1 MAEPIIIWSGPP
13 GTVHTNDTAVVQ
25 YQFFCSL
32 HNTCGECLQYHQA
45 IKRGPWAIPL
55 HYGCNCR
62 QSAIPP
68 GQQASEPFVDF
79 RQILDQMPHD
89 QQVAAIGASN
99 YKLLDKGVVQWKDI
113 VTPSRV
119 RSLREVVAIK
129 QLTVAEMT
137 AVGVNPRIAAEAH
150 ASVHTPAH
158 QIVAAQRA
166 QLTQQLTQAGLNQN
180 QLTQQLAQG
189 LASTVSLAQGPASY
203 APTYGPAWPAQ
214 QVAPFAFGSPAHAAE
229 LTRLLNPPPPPPP
242 PPPLPPPA
250 PPPPPPPPRPPGPVA
265 PPVPP
270 QPPPPPQ
277 PLPPLPPPK
286 EPTPRKPATPR
297 PKKPP
302 VQPPPP
308 RSPVEAARAVQREQN
323 RADALKKVPKS
334 ASYRAREYARN
345 LRDNPDLIAPGR
357 IEDRLAKYKLGD
369 AKAQAVTEAAQTF
382 KAREASLATERE
394 RVSMELTRATDRL
407 DLLLSR
413 GSRVD
418 RPPALLEEMKQL
430 EATIAEKTRQKQLI
444 VTQQAGLKNERAAAI
459 AQVLQVEPERRASFG
474 FEASSPGAA
483 SSTGPLQPPTSQTQ
497 ANVTEGLNW
506 LSTMTAKGGG
516 ENAAGLSLKVGERA
530 GARAHFSSVDAWAD
544 YHIQLDVGEKP
555 GVVVHEFAHAID
567 AGMRVGGEKTMTRS
581 LEFLDHRL
589 KGEQPIPLASK
600 FKWSAKDEYGAK
612 DEFDKAFSEYEAY
625 YVGRDYKG
633 RGTEVLSMGVQKLYE
648 DPAGFIAKD
657 PEYAKFVMGILDG
670 SLR

>member
-1 MAEPIIIWSGPP
+1 M
-13 GTVHTNDTAVVQ
+13 
-25 YQFFCSL
+25 
-32 HNTCGECLQYHQA
+32 
-45 IKRGPWAIPL
+45 
-55 HYGCNCR
+55 
-62 QSAIPP
+62 
-68 GQQASEPFVDF
+68 
-79 RQILDQMPHD
+79 
-89 QQVAAIGASN
+89 
-99 YKLLDKGVVQWKDI
+99 
-113 VTPSRV
+113 
-119 RSLREVVAIK
+119 
-129 QLTVAEMT
+129 
-137 AVGVNPRIAAEAH
+137 
-150 ASVHTPAH
+150 
-158 QIVAAQRA
+158 
-166 QLTQQLTQAGLNQN
+166 
-180 QLTQQLAQG
+180 
-189 LASTVSLAQGPASY
+189 
-203 APTYGPAWPAQ
+203 
-214 QVAPFAFGSPAHAAE
+214 
-229 LTRLLNPPPPPPP
+229 
-242 PPPLPPPA
+242 
-250 PPPPPPPPRPPGPVA
+250 
-265 PPVPP
+265 
-270 QPPPPPQ
+270 
-277 PLPPLPPPK
+277 
-286 EPTPRKPATPR
+286 
-297 PKKPP
+297 
-302 VQPPPP
+302 
-308 RSPVEAARAVQREQN
+308 EAARAVQREQN